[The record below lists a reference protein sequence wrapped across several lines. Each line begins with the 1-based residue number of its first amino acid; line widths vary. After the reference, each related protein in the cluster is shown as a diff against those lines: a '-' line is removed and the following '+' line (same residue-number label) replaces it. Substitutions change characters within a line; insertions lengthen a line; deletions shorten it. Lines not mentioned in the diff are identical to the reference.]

1 MKSGQPLL
9 KKNNKNRNKK
19 TKQKLKGN
27 KRIKNWKQKR
37 KIWNSFIWNLTKQT
51 MSLLIKILAYIY
63 EDNQVR
69 EPTTLN

>member
-1 MKSGQPLL
+1 M
-9 KKNNKNRNKK
+9 
-19 TKQKLKGN
+19 
-27 KRIKNWKQKR
+27 KNWKQKEKFEIPLF
-37 KIWNSFIWNLTKQT
+37 KILQP

>member
-9 KKNNKNRNKK
+9 KNNNKDRNKK

-27 KRIKNWKQKR
+27 KRMKNWKQKE
-37 KIWNSFIWNLTKQT
+37 KFEIPLFKMLQP

>member
-9 KKNNKNRNKK
+9 KNNNKNRNKK
-19 TKQKLKGN
+19 QN
-27 KRIKNWKQKR
+27 KNWKGTKEW
-37 KIWNSFIWNLTKQT
+37 KIENKKEKFEIHLFKMLQP